1 MSQPKT
7 RAQLVDE
14 RQERSYTWRRFRE
27 WLQDSLFVVPLL
39 FLIGAVLLAL
49 ALRRV
54 DHYLLSIPEIPP
66 WWLGNTDTVVTVT
79 TVISSSMLAFLA
91 VVFSVTLVALQ
102 LASQQFSPRVVRTFE
117 RSGMTKVTLSLFMA
131 TFVFSMVL
139 LSAELR
145 AARQQVTLVS
155 VMVAVLLVFAS
166 LIVFVAFL
174 RAVLIMLRVAYTIS
188 DIADETRQAIQR
200 HFPAEDGYVLCQAEP
215 LGEPDQVIGYGRPP
229 RRLFAT
235 RYAQGVLQATETV
248 HLVQIARRHGCV
260 LRVIPRHGD
269 YVIQGDPLVEVY
281 GASGLEADGVLAAFH
296 VGPERTVTQDPAYG
310 LRILVDVALQ
320 ALSPAVNAPTTA
332 TQVIYRLTDLL
343 AVIAQKPAPTGL
355 LADHE
360 GQLRVVRPTYTW
372 EDHVDL
378 AFDEIRFYGIDQPQ
392 TRRQLSRALDYLL
405 DMAPEAC
412 RPALERQKRLLLQV
426 MERSQ
431 SPVET

>member
-1 MSQPKT
+1 MSQPKK

-39 FLIGAVLLAL
+39 FLIGAILLAL

-54 DHYLLSIPEIPP
+54 DHYLVSIPGVPA
-66 WWLGNTDTVVTVT
+66 WWLGNTGTVVSVT
-79 TVISSSMLAFLA
+79 TVISSSMPAFLA
-91 VVFSVTLVALQ
+91 VVFSVALVALQ
-102 LASQQFSPRVVRTFE
+102 LASQQYSPRVLRTFE

-174 RAVLIMLRVAYTIS
+174 RAVLIMLRVAYTITN
-188 DIADETRQAIQR
+188 IADETRQAIQ
-200 HFPAEDGYVLCQAEP
+200 HQFPPEHSYVLCQVEP
-215 LGEPDQVIGYGRPP
+215 PGKPDQVIGYGRPP
-229 RRLFAT
+229 RRLFASRRT
-235 RYAQGVLQATETV
+235 QGVLQAIQTAT
-248 HLVQIARRHGCV
+248 LVGIARRHGCV

-281 GASGLEADGVLAAFH
+281 GASGLEAAGVLAAFQ
-296 VGPERTVTQDPAYG
+296 VGPERTVSQDPAYG

-360 GQLRVVRPTYTW
+360 GQLRLVRPTYTW

-392 TRRQLSRALDYLL
+392 TRHQLSRSLDYLL
-405 DMAPEAC
+405 ETTPEGC
-412 RPALERQKRLLLQV
+412 RAALERQKGLLS
-426 MERSQ
+426 EAIENSQ
-431 SPVET
+431 ALIET